1 MQTENKP
8 QPRWTRRKDARP
20 GELLEAALDL
30 FVERGFAA
38 TRLEDVAR
46 RAGVS
51 KGTLYLY
58 FSGKEE
64 LFKAVVRESLLP
76 KLVAAEET
84 LKNKVADSIDQ
95 FRYLIQTW
103 WDQIGNTRLAGLSRL
118 VLLESAH
125 FPELAEF
132 YHKEFIARG
141 MGMFESLLRRG
152 IERGEIR
159 KVDAHH
165 ITQVIMAP
173 LMMLMMWKHSFGA
186 TKIEP
191 ISPETF
197 LNSMVDLCMNGL
209 AVQKA

>member
-1 MQTENKP
+1 MQTEIKP
-8 QPRWTRRKDARP
+8 QPRWARRKEARP

-58 FSGKEE
+58 LSGKEE

-76 KLVAAEET
+76 KLAAAEDM
-84 LKNKVADSIDQ
+84 LKTKVADSIEQ
-95 FRYLIQTW
+95 LRYLIRTW
-103 WDQIGNTRLAGLSRL
+103 WEQIGSTRLAGLSKL
-118 VLLESAH
+118 VLSESGN

-141 MGMFESLLRRG
+141 MEMFESLLQRG
-152 IERGEIR
+152 MARGEFR
-159 KVDAHH
+159 KIDSHH
-165 ITQVIMAP
+165 TTQLIMAP

-191 ISPETF
+191 ISPETYLDSMLDLF
-197 LNSMVDLCMNGL
+197 LHGL
-209 AVQKA
+209 TRKA